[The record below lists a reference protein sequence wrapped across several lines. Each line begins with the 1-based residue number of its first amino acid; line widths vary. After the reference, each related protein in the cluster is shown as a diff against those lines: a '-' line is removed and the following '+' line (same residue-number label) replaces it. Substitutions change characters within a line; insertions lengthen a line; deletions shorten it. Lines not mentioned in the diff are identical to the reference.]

1 MIKPPADSDDRR
13 NSLEPRSSS
22 SSSSSWMNCAGL
34 TMLVLSL
41 VLSVA
46 ALWIP
51 WQRFGELEGEIHQME
66 ARYEEM
72 MKMINSTR
80 EEDIT
85 FQQSLIKSPELLK
98 SLDSA
103 SQESDELLVT
113 FQTLQTHSSH
123 LFSRKQFS
131 RKFPRTK
138 KLWRRFQHLIEN
150 WRRNFKSKFRSSTN
164 KRKSGTTIEWRP
176 GRFLSK
182 LS

>member
-51 WQRFGELEGEIHQME
+51 WQRFGELEGDIRQME

-72 MKMINSTR
+72 MKMINRTR

-85 FQQSLIKSPELLK
+85 FQQSLVNSPELLK

-103 SQESDELLVT
+103 SRESDELLVT
-113 FQTLQTHSSH
+113 F
-123 LFSRKQFS
+123 
-131 RKFPRTK
+131 
-138 KLWRRFQHLIEN
+138 
-150 WRRNFKSKFRSSTN
+150 
-164 KRKSGTTIEWRP
+164 
-176 GRFLSK
+176 
-182 LS
+182 

>member
-13 NSLEPRSSS
+13 NSLEPRSS

-51 WQRFGELEGEIHQME
+51 WQRFGELEGDIRQME

-72 MKMINSTR
+72 MKMINRTR

-85 FQQSLIKSPELLK
+85 FQQSLVNSPELLK

-103 SQESDELLVT
+103 SRESDELLVT
-113 FQTLQTHSSH
+113 FQTQISFFSL
-123 LFSRKQFS
+123 LF
-131 RKFPRTK
+131 
-138 KLWRRFQHLIEN
+138 
-150 WRRNFKSKFRSSTN
+150 
-164 KRKSGTTIEWRP
+164 
-176 GRFLSK
+176 
-182 LS
+182 